1 MLPVVAIVGRPN
13 VGKSSLLN
21 ALLGRRL
28 AIVDDMPGVTRDR
41 VAAPVNLHDGWVELV
56 DTGGIGIVDT
66 QSLEDHVEAQIQQ
79 ALEVADAVIFVT
91 DGREGITPMDE
102 EIARALR
109 GREIP
114 LLLAVNKTES
124 QEARATASEF
134 GALGYEPIPISAM
147 ERFGLQYL
155 ADQLLEL
162 LPEGG
167 GDERDDPELKVAIV
181 GRVNVGKSTF
191 LNQLAGAE
199 RSIVSEVPGTTRDAV
214 DLLIEKDGRTVKV
227 TDTAGLKREGSVSGS
242 VDFYAQRRA
251 EHAIKRAEACLL
263 VLDCTDDITRGDRK
277 IAGMIETACKPVVIV
292 ANKWDLAKGRMDM
305 SDFGDYVS
313 KTLPGLFYA
322 PIVFTTA
329 KGGKNV
335 LAALDTAQ
343 ALVKQSKHRVGTPQI
358 NKVLQAARTDFRPP
372 VKMRGRPKIYYG
384 TQIAVNPP
392 TLMLFVN
399 DPRLF
404 RKGFR
409 RFLENR
415 FRELLPF
422 GEIPLRIVYKR
433 RRSIFAKKDHS

>member
-1 MLPVVAIVGRPN
+1 MPVT
-13 VGKSSLLN
+13 SC
-21 ALLGRRL
+21 RR
-28 AIVDDMPGVTRDR
+28 APRTR
-41 VAAPVNLHDGWVELV
+41 
-56 DTGGIGIVDT
+56 
-66 QSLEDHVEAQIQQ
+66 
-79 ALEVADAVIFVT
+79 
-91 DGREGITPMDE
+91 
-102 EIARALR
+102 
-109 GREIP
+109 
-114 LLLAVNKTES
+114 
-124 QEARATASEF
+124 
-134 GALGYEPIPISAM
+134 
-147 ERFGLQYL
+147 
-155 ADQLLEL
+155 
-162 LPEGG
+162 
-167 GDERDDPELKVAIV
+167 
-181 GRVNVGKSTF
+181 
-191 LNQLAGAE
+191 
-199 RSIVSEVPGTTRDAV
+199 PGTTRDAV
-214 DLLIEKDGRTVKV
+214 DVLIEKDGHTIKI
-227 TDTAGLKREGSVSGS
+227 TDTAGLKREASVSGS

-251 EHAIKRAEACLL
+251 EHSIKRAEACLL
-263 VLDCTDDITRGDRK
+263 VLDCTDNITRGDRK

-305 SDFGDYVS
+305 SDYGDYVS
-313 KTLPGLFYA
+313 KTLPGIFYA

-343 ALVKQSKHRVGTPQI
+343 ALVNQSKHRVGTPQI